1 MTSSVPAD
9 IWAEAQ
15 TLRPIVE
22 ACRAETDRLRR
33 LPDPIAQAFVDR
45 DIYRLLLPVD
55 LGGRGIDPLAQFD
68 LAEEISSY
76 DGSVGWNY
84 AIGSN
89 SGTLGGVFPR
99 EIVLKLF
106 ASPGLAV
113 AGSGPPQGRAVETD
127 GGYRV
132 TGRFAWASGVHQAS
146 WVVGGC
152 FVFEGDQRKAGPNGG
167 PMVVHV
173 LAPKGEARVLDTWQ
187 TGGMRGT
194 GSTEV
199 VLEDVFIPRA
209 HVFSMFGGQP
219 YHDAPIYRLPTSVFG
234 FALTAVPL
242 GIARHTISALKQLAL
257 AKKPPPPRLSL
268 AEQGFTQYTVAKA
281 EAMTE
286 AAKLAVRA
294 AFSELWR
301 EVLKDG
307 QASMAS
313 RARLR
318 RASVHAVETSVEAVG
333 MCCRAAG
340 GDALFEN
347 QPFERALRDVNAAAG
362 HVVFQ
367 RAMMEDCGR
376 VDMGLPP
383 LLPMF

>member
-1 MTSSVPAD
+1 MMSSVPAD

-22 ACRAETDRLRR
+22 ACRADTDRLRR
-33 LPDPIAQAFVDR
+33 LPDLIVQAFVDR
-45 DIYRLLLPVD
+45 DIYRLVLPVD
-55 LGGRGIDPLAQFD
+55 LGGRGIDPLDQFD
-68 LAEEISSY
+68 LTEEISSY
-76 DGSVGWNY
+76 DGSVGWNF
-84 AIGSN
+84 AIGTN
-89 SGTLGGVFPR
+89 SGMMGGVFPR
-99 EIVLKLF
+99 DIVLKLF
-106 ASPGLAV
+106 ANPELAV
-113 AGSGPPQGRAVETD
+113 AGSGPPQGRAVETE

-152 FVFEGDQRKAGPNGG
+152 FVFEGEQRKMAPNGG
-167 PMVVHV
+167 PVVVHV
-173 LAPKGEARVLDTWQ
+173 LAPKSEASVLDTWQ

-194 GSTEV
+194 GSTEF
-199 VLEDVFIPRA
+199 VLEDVFVPKA
-209 HVFSMFGGQP
+209 HAFSMFGGQP
-219 YHDAPIYRLPTSVFG
+219 YHDSAIYRLPTSVFG

-242 GIARHTISALKQLAL
+242 GIARHTIAALKQLAL
-257 AKKPPPPRLSL
+257 AKKPPPPRLGL

-281 EAMTE
+281 EAMIE
-286 AAKLAVRA
+286 AARLAVRV

-301 EVLKDG
+301 EVREDG
-307 QASMAS
+307 QASIAS

-318 RASVHAVETSVEAVG
+318 RSAVHAVESSVEAVG

-347 QPFERALRDVNAAAG
+347 QPFERALRDVNAVAG

-376 VDMGLPP
+376 VAMDLPP